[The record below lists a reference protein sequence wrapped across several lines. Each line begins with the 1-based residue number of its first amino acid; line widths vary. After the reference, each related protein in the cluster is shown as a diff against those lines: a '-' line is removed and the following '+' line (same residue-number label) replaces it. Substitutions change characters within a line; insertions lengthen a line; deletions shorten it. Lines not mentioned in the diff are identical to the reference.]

1 MKRTRG
7 LLGVLVVLVM
17 VVIVWGAVVRISGSG
32 LSIPDWPLIGG
43 SLLPPSDEEGW
54 NMLQEAYRKDAIR
67 LGNPS
72 FPPYISSSD
81 FKRMFW
87 IEYLHRGLAARIGF
101 LLIAFLIAGFRDFK
115 SREVVKE
122 RGGIFIIL
130 LLAQAGLGGVV
141 VKSGLHGILVGVHLL
156 LAYLFL
162 GTLIYTWKDLF
173 LSSYP
178 IKIFSGESSSAGL
191 KALIWSISVLV
202 SLLIQ
207 VFLGGLVAGFEAVRI
222 SQSWPKM
229 FGSLLP
235 ISELLNNP
243 VALIYFLHRW
253 WGFVPLVFY
262 LGLILSLR
270 YQPLRKDLQAL
281 LMVGGGLYL
290 LQVFLGICTVIIGGT
305 PLLAGLHSA
314 GGMLVFIVQVW
325 IFHNLQHRPIVFPV
339 SQSLKE
345 IATNSF
351 SS

>member
-1 MKRTRG
+1 MKRTRA
-7 LLGVLVVLVM
+7 LLGILVVLVM

-54 NMLQEAYRKDAIR
+54 GMLQEAYRKDAIR

-87 IEYLHRGLAARIGF
+87 IEYFHRGLAALVGF
-101 LLIAFLIAGFRDFK
+101 FLVAFLFTAYRDVK
-115 SREVVKE
+115 VRKMVKE
-122 RGGIFIIL
+122 RGGIFIVL

-141 VKSGLHGILVGVHLL
+141 VKSGLHGVLVGVHLL

-162 GTLIYTWKDLF
+162 GTLIYTMKDLF
-173 LSSYP
+173 LSNYS
-178 IKIFSGESSSAGL
+178 IKIFPGESSSAGL
-191 KALIWSISVLV
+191 KPLIWSIVILI

-207 VFLGGLVAGFEAVRI
+207 IFLGGLVAGLEAVKI
-222 SQSWPKM
+222 SHSWPKM

-235 ISELLNNP
+235 LSELSTNP

-253 WGFVPLVFY
+253 WGFVPLVFHI
-262 LGLILSLR
+262 GLIITLR
-270 YQPLRKDLQAL
+270 YQPLRKDLKSL
-281 LMVGGGLYL
+281 LIAVSVLYL
-290 LQVFLGICTVIIGGT
+290 LQISLGIVNVIRGST

-314 GGMLVFIVQVW
+314 GGMLVFALQVG
-325 IFHNLQHRPIVFPV
+325 IFHDLRHRAIKYPMSPYIKGIVA
-339 SQSLKE
+339 S
-345 IATNSF
+345 NY